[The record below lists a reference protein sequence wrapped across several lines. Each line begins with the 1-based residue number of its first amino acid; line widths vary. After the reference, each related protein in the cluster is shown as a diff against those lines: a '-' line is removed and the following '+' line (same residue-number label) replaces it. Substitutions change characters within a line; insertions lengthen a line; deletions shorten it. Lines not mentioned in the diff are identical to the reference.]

1 MAEPV
6 NQYAVSRILGSRATP
21 IGRPRFGGF
30 GLLRTSA
37 ELLGATDPGE
47 GEHLLF
53 DKNTDVFIAEAF
65 EAMRDGYAP
74 GRILWSK
81 AFAKR
86 FIDECRV
93 RGISLPEADI
103 KRRLIHIR
111 KGKKHADR
119 AGIAFSP
126 TTKREP
132 RPGPGAQDAYA
143 IEFALVRLRYRYGC
157 SIDDI
162 LLDERF
168 TCEFE
173 SIARS
178 VGATRSG
185 EDLRLGALSL
195 RKSRNLSRQSL
206 PLFDQMDADVFETAM
221 SDIGDATSVAIGDV
235 PSRPGIVTVVEPK
248 RYLFVLHHVDLREVV
263 APLLEQKAWD
273 AMSDEFWTPDPRQI
287 KLSIYAGQEFQQI
300 KLPNW
305 QLKLIRER
313 EPVFNWPIAS

>member
-6 NQYAVSRILGSRATP
+6 NQYAISRILGSRVRP

-30 GLLRTSA
+30 GMLGTTA

-47 GEHLLF
+47 TPDLLF
-53 DKNTDVFIAEAF
+53 DKNADALIAEAF

-81 AFAKR
+81 AFAER

-93 RGISLPEADI
+93 RGISLPETAI

-111 KGKKHADR
+111 KNKAYAQR
-119 AGIAFSP
+119 AGITFSP

-132 RPGPGAQDAYA
+132 RAGLDRHDAYA
-143 IEFALVRLRYRYGC
+143 IEFALVRLRYRCGR

-168 TCEFE
+168 ADEFE

-178 VGATRSG
+178 VGATLSG
-185 EDLRLGALSL
+185 EDLRLGALNL
-195 RKSRNLSRQSL
+195 RKSRKVSKRSL
-206 PLFDQMDADVFETAM
+206 PLFDRMDADVFERAM
-221 SDIGDATSVAIGDV
+221 SDIGDTTSAAIGDV
-235 PSRPGIVTVVEPK
+235 PGEPGIVTVVEPK
-248 RYLFVLHHVDLREVV
+248 RYLFVLRHVDLREVV
-263 APLLEQKAWD
+263 APLLEHEAWD
-273 AMSDEFWTPDPRQI
+273 AMADEFWTPDRSQI
-287 KLSIYAGQEFQQI
+287 KLSIYVGQEFKQI